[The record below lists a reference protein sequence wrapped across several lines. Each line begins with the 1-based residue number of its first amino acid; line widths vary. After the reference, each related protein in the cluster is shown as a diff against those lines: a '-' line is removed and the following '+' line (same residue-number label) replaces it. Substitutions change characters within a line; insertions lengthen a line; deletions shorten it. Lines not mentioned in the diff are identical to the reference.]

1 MFKNI
6 LLISILIIISQSVY
20 ADDQFHISSCEKVK
34 AMVMDYIAENSHE
47 SEKCVKQS
55 ITIEDTTIVVE
66 VCDSSKGMKQIDRN
80 VVESF
85 FKNIEKS
92 CSLK

>member
-1 MFKNI
+1 MLKNI
-6 LLISILIIISQSVY
+6 LLVIILVIISQFSY
-20 ADDQFHISSCEKVK
+20 ADDQSHVSSCERVK
-34 AMVMDYIAENSHE
+34 AMVMDYISENSHE

-55 ITIEDTTIVVE
+55 ATIGDTTIIVE
-66 VCDSSKGMKQIDRN
+66 VCEQSKGMKQIDKD
-80 VVESF
+80 VIESF